1 MGKTLK
7 RLYKH
12 LVQRTATNPIAWQLY
27 KGCGRLSDYL
37 GRTYR
42 RAQSVR
48 EPERGPIQI
57 APEQLVPDLVV
68 ANGPFKKLRYMSG
81 QSVNSVL
88 FPKLLGSYES
98 ELHAVLDELL
108 RNDYNTV
115 VDVGCAEGY
124 YAVGLAL
131 RLPHAEVY
139 AFDIDPHAR
148 QLCSKMARLNG
159 VADRIH
165 IGEFCNEEVLRSI
178 PLGER
183 ALILSDCEG
192 YEGSLFNRQ
201 LAEFLLNHDVI
212 IETHDFIDIE
222 LSVKMRDA
230 FTVTHHVRSIKS
242 VDDIEKAHNFNDGA
256 LESYSTWDKY
266 RILRENRPAIMEWL
280 VMTRL
285 SQKS

>member
-1 MGKTLK
+1 
-7 RLYKH
+7 
-12 LVQRTATNPIAWQLY
+12 
-27 KGCGRLSDYL
+27 
-37 GRTYR
+37 
-42 RAQSVR
+42 VR
-48 EPERGPIQI
+48 EPDRGPIQI
-57 APEQLVPDLVV
+57 APEQLVPDLIV
-68 ANGPFKKLRYMSG
+68 ANGPFEKLQYPSG
-81 QSVNSVL
+81 QSVGSVL

-98 ELHAVLDELL
+98 ELHSVINELL
-108 RNDYNTV
+108 RNGYNTV

-124 YAVGLAL
+124 YTVGFAM
-131 RLPHAEVY
+131 RLQHAEVY

-148 QLCSKMARLNG
+148 KLCAEMARLNG

-183 ALILSDCEG
+183 ALIMSDCEG
-192 YEGSLFNRQ
+192 YEGSLFNRN

-230 FTVTHHVRSIKS
+230 FATTHQIRSIKS
-242 VDDIEKAHNFNDGA
+242 VDDIEKAHTFEDRA

-285 SQKS
+285 LQRTTNPGEAASPALDD